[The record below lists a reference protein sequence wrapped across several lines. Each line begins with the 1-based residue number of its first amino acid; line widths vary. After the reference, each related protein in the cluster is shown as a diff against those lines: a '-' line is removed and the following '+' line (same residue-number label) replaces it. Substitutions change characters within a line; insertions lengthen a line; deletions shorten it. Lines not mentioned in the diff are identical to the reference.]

1 MGEYYDEKNKEAF
14 DYNTQKIWEALDAIR
29 NDKKLPATKA
39 QLVKLTGLTRNTFNP
54 KGARSWVGGQLDSIK
69 SGRILDAEKK
79 KVTKKKETQNLNDL
93 LDQSKLEILHWF
105 TKYSES
111 ERELEK
117 LRTRSKR
124 DIESLEWYKAE
135 LQKEREA
142 QIKLH
147 QRIEVMESLLNDKL
161 ADSGA

>member
-1 MGEYYDEKNKEAF
+1 MGEYYDEKNKETF
-14 DYNTQKIWEALDAIR
+14 DYNTQKIWEALVAIK

-54 KGARSWVGGQLDSIK
+54 KGVRSWVGGELDNIK
-69 SGRILDAEKK
+69 SDRISDAEKM
-79 KVTKKKETQNLNDL
+79 KVTKQKETQNLNDL

-124 DIESLEWYKAE
+124 DLESLEWYKAE

-147 QRIEVMESLLNDKL
+147 KRIEVMESLLNDKL